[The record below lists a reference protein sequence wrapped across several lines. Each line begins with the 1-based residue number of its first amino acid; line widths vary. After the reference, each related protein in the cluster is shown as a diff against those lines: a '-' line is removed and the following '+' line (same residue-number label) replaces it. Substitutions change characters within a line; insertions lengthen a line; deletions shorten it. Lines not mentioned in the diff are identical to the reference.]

1 MKRILGLTAALLVA
15 GLLMLGGCGGR
26 GSSGGSGGPIG
37 GGSGGTPQ
45 PLQMAISPVA
55 GGHIFAK
62 QVTTSQIFSFDLVT
76 VAYAQTSSISLSQSW
91 NGICNFAPAGQVDTI
106 HGLLYGIGQMGQPN
120 CTSSWYTGSDA
131 SGAAAS
137 GHGQL
142 VIGNG
147 TISNLVA
154 WADEGSSMPTG
165 IMLKLWVQR
174 NGVAVDTGLSCVL
187 QGVNFQKCSSTQ
199 LFQALDGDRVLAT
212 FTKPASD
219 DFVGLNVLFTKE

>member
-1 MKRILGLTAALLVA
+1 MKRILGLAAALLAA
-15 GLLMLGGCGGR
+15 GFLILSC
-26 GSSGGSGGPIG
+26 GSSGGGGGPVG
-37 GGSGGTPQ
+37 GGGGVAPQ
-45 PLQMAISPVA
+45 ALQMAISPVA

-62 QVTTSQIFSFDLVT
+62 QATTSQVFSFDLVT

-91 NGICNFAPAGQVDTI
+91 NGICNFAPQGQPDVI

-120 CTSSWYTGSDA
+120 CTSDWFTGPDA

-137 GHGQL
+137 GRGQL

-154 WADEGSSMPTG
+154 WVDAGSSMPTG
-165 IMLKLWVQR
+165 VGIKLWVQR
-174 NGVAVDTGLSCVL
+174 NGVAMDTGLSCSL
-187 QGVNFQKCSSTQ
+187 QGANFQKCSSTQ
-199 LFQALDGDRVLAT
+199 LFQSLDGDRVLAT